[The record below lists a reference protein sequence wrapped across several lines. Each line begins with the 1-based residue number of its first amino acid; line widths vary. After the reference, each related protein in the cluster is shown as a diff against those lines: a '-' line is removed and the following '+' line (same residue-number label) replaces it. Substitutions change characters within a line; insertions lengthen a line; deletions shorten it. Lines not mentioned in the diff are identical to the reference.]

1 MLTFVKDDSESQDDE
16 KLEERE
22 ARIQDREEEYKL
34 RKNDGEEVDESLLY
48 EGVSD
53 DSFNDKTYNPEEGNF
68 NHGVN

>member
-34 RKNDGEEVDESLLY
+34 RKNRLAMTMLS
-48 EGVSD
+48 
-53 DSFNDKTYNPEEGNF
+53 
-68 NHGVN
+68 